1 MSRLR
6 IPLSFVDV
14 VALVGLGLLALG
26 VGYRFGADLGIAV
39 VGALL
44 LLYAIFASRSEAAP

>member
-26 VGYRFGADLGIAV
+26 IGYRFGADLGIAV

-44 LLYAIFASRSEAAP
+44 LLYAIFASRSEAAS